1 MGRITGKQKM
11 GIDREMKSN
20 AFENRGR
27 TAKSSPLVD
36 NFVLLYATHCNF
48 NAPVLGT
55 AFVRIVAGNRIGFA
69 VIVHHDAVPINIV
82 VGC

>member
-36 NFVLLYATHCNF
+36 NFVLL
-48 NAPVLGT
+48 
-55 AFVRIVAGNRIGFA
+55 
-69 VIVHHDAVPINIV
+69 
-82 VGC
+82 